1 MILTER
7 PGQGGRICQDRD
19 MFDDL
24 RAHLTALDGPWPTK
38 KWPTRKR
45 PAATWAGPAAPPPS
59 PSPPDD
65 GVPDVPAHGLGGDGS
80 LARDVG
86 GYQAVL
92 AIEDP
97 LTVRLTYVGSD
108 GYPLP
113 TVPGALKVPH
123 AAEIRE
129 LKALAKGVRGTLADE
144 RARAEALM
152 AADGRSWRH
161 GAWRREW
168 LDHPVSGAV
177 ARGLIWEFQDPD
189 GIWHAATP
197 GEDVLVTVDGRA
209 LPVPADG
216 ARVRL
221 WHPVRAR
228 PAVVRAWR
236 DFVID
241 NRMVQAFRQAFR
253 EVCVLGPDEA
263 GAARSDRFAGH
274 IVRYARLRELFRER
288 GWRPD
293 HRGRLHGGAPAAA
306 RRVLDGGW
314 RAVLRYDPA
323 EAAGQGEHV
332 VTGHVRF
339 ERRDR
344 RHWSRAGLA
353 DAPPLVFSEAMRDV
367 GLFVDAAS
375 IAADPDWPD
384 GEDRHHLHYRREAAF
399 GRPGAAAEV
408 RRAALERILPRTKI
422 ADRCALDDRFLAVRG
437 ELRAY
442 RIHLGTGHVR
452 MEPDGTLL
460 RIVPAR
466 RKGQSGLFL
475 PFEDERLSLI
485 LTKAVLLAADHK
497 IADESLLRRIRTG
510 V

>member
-1 MILTER
+1 
-7 PGQGGRICQDRD
+7 

-24 RAHLTALDGPWPTK
+24 RARLTALDGPWPTK
-38 KWPTRKR
+38 DRPTRKRPAGKR
-45 PAATWAGPAAPPPS
+45 PAATWAGPAAAP
-59 PSPPDD
+59 PPDD
-65 GVPDVPAHGLGGDGS
+65 GGGAPDGPDDPGVPAYGLGGDGS

-97 LTVRLTYVGSD
+97 LTVRLTYVGAN

-152 AADGRSWRH
+152 AEDGRSWRH

-177 ARGLIWEFQDPD
+177 ARGLIWEFQDSG

-197 GEDVLVTVDGRA
+197 GERVLVTVDGRA

-221 WHPVRAR
+221 WHPARAR
-228 PAVVRAWR
+228 PGVVRAWR
-236 DFVID
+236 DFVVD
-241 NRMVQAFRQAFR
+241 NRMVQAFKQAFR
-253 EVCVLGPDEA
+253 EVCMLGPDEE

-306 RRVLDGGW
+306 RRVLGGGW

-323 EAAGQGEHV
+323 EAAGQGDRV
-332 VTGHVRF
+332 VTGQVRF

-344 RHWSRAGLA
+344 RHWSRARLA

-408 RRAALERILPRTKI
+408 RRAALERVLPRTKI

-452 MEPDGTLL
+452 MEPDGTPL

-475 PFEDERLSLI
+475 PFEDERLSSI
-485 LTKAVLLAADHK
+485 LTKASLLAADHK
-497 IADESLLRRIRTG
+497 IADESLLRRIREGTG
-510 V
+510 

>member
-1 MILTER
+1 
-7 PGQGGRICQDRD
+7 

-24 RAHLTALDGPWPTK
+24 RAHLAALDGPWPA
-38 KWPTRKR
+38 RMR
-45 PAATWAGPAAPPPS
+45 PAGRRPATMWTGPAHDPPPCAPP
-59 PSPPDD
+59 
-65 GVPDVPAHGLGGDGS
+65 GEEAPDVPAHGLGGDGS

-129 LKALAKGVRGTLADE
+129 LKALAKGVRGTLAGE

-177 ARGLIWEFQDPD
+177 ARGLIWEFQDS
-189 GIWHAATP
+189 GGVWHAATP
-197 GEDVLVTVDGRA
+197 GESVLVTVDGRA
-209 LPVPADG
+209 LPVPPDG

-221 WHPVRAR
+221 WHPARAR
-228 PAVVRAWR
+228 PGVVRAWR
-236 DFVID
+236 GFVVD

-274 IVRYARLRELFRER
+274 ILRYGRLRELFRER

-293 HRGRLHGGAPAAA
+293 HRGRLHGGAPPAA
-306 RRVLDGGW
+306 RRVLGGGW

-323 EAAGQGEHV
+323 EQGDHV
-332 VTGHVRF
+332 VAGHVRF

-367 GLFVDAAS
+367 DLFVDEAS

-399 GRPGAAAEV
+399 GRPGAAAEA
-408 RRAALERILPRTKI
+408 RRAALERVLPRTKI
-422 ADRCALDDRFLAVRG
+422 ADRCALDDRFLTVRG
-437 ELRAY
+437 ELRTY
-442 RIHLGTGHVR
+442 GIHLGTGQVR
-452 MEPDGTLL
+452 MEPDGALL
-460 RIVPAR
+460 RVVPSR

-485 LTKAVLLAADHK
+485 LTKAVLLAADHR
-497 IADESLLRRIRTG
+497 ITDESLLRLIRTE
-510 V
+510 VR

>member
-1 MILTER
+1 ML
-7 PGQGGRICQDRD
+7 
-19 MFDDL
+19 DDL
-24 RAHLTALDGPWPTK
+24 RAHLTALDGPWPA
-38 KWPTRKR
+38 RKRPARRR
-45 PAATWAGPAAPPPS
+45 PAATWTAPETDPPR
-59 PSPPDD
+59 DD
-65 GVPDVPAHGLGGDGS
+65 GAPGGGDVPAHGLGRDGS

-92 AIEDP
+92 MIEDP
-97 LTVRLTYVGSD
+97 LTVRLAYVGAD

-123 AAEIRE
+123 AAEVRE
-129 LKALAKGVRGTLADE
+129 LKALAKDVRGTLAGE

-152 AADGRSWRH
+152 ADERAWRH
-161 GAWRREW
+161 GPWRREW

-197 GEDVLVTVDGRA
+197 GESVLVTVDGRA

-221 WHPVRAR
+221 WHPARAR
-228 PAVVRAWR
+228 PAAVRAWR

-253 EVCVLGPDEA
+253 EVCVLDPDEA

-274 IVRYARLRELFRER
+274 IVRYARLRELFRDR

-293 HRGRLHGGAPAAA
+293 HRGRPHGGLQPAA
-306 RRVLDGGW
+306 RRVLGGGW

-323 EAAGQGEHV
+323 DAAGQPEHV
-332 VTGHVRF
+332 ITGEVRF
-339 ERRDR
+339 EHRDR

-367 GLFVDAAS
+367 GLFVDGAS

-408 RRAALERILPRTKI
+408 RRAVLERVLPRTRI
-422 ADRCALDDRFLAVRG
+422 AGRCSLDGRFLVVRG
-437 ELRAY
+437 ELRTY
-442 RIHLGTGHVR
+442 RIHLGTAHVR
-452 MEPDGTLL
+452 MDPDGARL
-460 RIVPAR
+460 RVVPSR
-466 RKGQSGLFL
+466 RVGQSGLFL

-485 LTKAVLLAADHK
+485 VSKAVLLAADHR
-497 IADESLLRRIRTG
+497 IADESVLARIKGGAR
-510 V
+510 